1 MWAGVLCHHC
11 QRVVNHI
18 HKACV
23 TLRYVSH
30 AMCHVLC
37 VVRRRYPVDIMFSKA
52 PEADYV
58 DACISTVLK
67 IHISEP
73 PGDVLVFL
81 TGQVRPAAAESSFHA
96 LLA

>member
-1 MWAGVLCHHC
+1 
-11 QRVVNHI
+11 
-18 HKACV
+18 
-23 TLRYVSH
+23 
-30 AMCHVLC
+30 
-37 VVRRRYPVDIMFSKA
+37 MFSKA

-81 TGQVRPAAAESSFHA
+81 TGQVHNGSRGSCMDSGLHIVWYM
-96 LLA
+96 LLAEHVECTACVACVDD

>member
-1 MWAGVLCHHC
+1 
-11 QRVVNHI
+11 
-18 HKACV
+18 
-23 TLRYVSH
+23 
-30 AMCHVLC
+30 
-37 VVRRRYPVDIMFSKA
+37 VDILYSKA

-81 TGQVRPAAAESSFHA
+81 TGQVRPLAPAARRRGWC
-96 LLA
+96 

>member
-1 MWAGVLCHHC
+1 MLVPLA
-11 QRVVNHI
+11 
-18 HKACV
+18 
-23 TLRYVSH
+23 S
-30 AMCHVLC
+30 
-37 VVRRRYPVDIMFSKA
+37 RYPVDIMFSKA

-81 TGQVRPAAAESSFHA
+81 TGQVRRAGSSCQACRGWVLFG
-96 LLA
+96 

>member
-1 MWAGVLCHHC
+1 
-11 QRVVNHI
+11 
-18 HKACV
+18 
-23 TLRYVSH
+23 
-30 AMCHVLC
+30 
-37 VVRRRYPVDIMFSKA
+37 MFSKA

-81 TGQVRPAAAESSFHA
+81 TGQVRSIGCMLSGRQRMSPVPCRVPSCFAAGLASFMCEVRHQQ
-96 LLA
+96 LLCAAMPTNSML

>member
-1 MWAGVLCHHC
+1 
-11 QRVVNHI
+11 
-18 HKACV
+18 
-23 TLRYVSH
+23 
-30 AMCHVLC
+30 
-37 VVRRRYPVDIMFSKA
+37 MFSKA

-81 TGQVRPAAAESSFHA
+81 TGQVRRVGSRGCRHPEDGSCCSVMGRCLAAA
-96 LLA
+96 LAC